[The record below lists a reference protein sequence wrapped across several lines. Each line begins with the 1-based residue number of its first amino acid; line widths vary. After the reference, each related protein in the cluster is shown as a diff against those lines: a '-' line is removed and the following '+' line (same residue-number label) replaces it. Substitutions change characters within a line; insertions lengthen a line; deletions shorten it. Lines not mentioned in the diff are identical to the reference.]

1 MLSHSITK
9 KKLLNFLVFIC
20 SLQKWAQWSL
30 LFVLIKNWATN
41 TRIINC
47 NVYIFIFC
55 IWMRENCFYINGT
68 FIFVSVKHAS
78 WGNFI
83 VKYERERG
91 TIKWEIP
98 ARAAAISQTFGNSSL
113 NARARSPL
121 SRNHKRVRG
130 KILHLHFCVEH
141 ILKRPNK
148 I

>member
-1 MLSHSITK
+1 M
-9 KKLLNFLVFIC
+9 LNFLVFIC
-20 SLQKWAQWSL
+20 SSHKYEHNDLCCLFL
-30 LFVLIKNWATN
+30 LKIEQQYTNLLIA
-41 TRIINC
+41 I
-47 NVYIFIFC
+47 YIFIFC

-83 VKYERERG
+83 VKYEPRSRALANAEQLSEKFPR
-91 TIKWEIP
+91 
-98 ARAAAISQTFGNSSL
+98 ARVISQTFGNSSL
-113 NARARSPL
+113 KARARDRPCP
-121 SRNHKRVRG
+121 NHKRVRD